1 MSHNPNLFTPQKRKL
16 SFIAMNSGPEEET
29 QEMAREVQLNP
40 LELRETQKTS
50 RSTSFA
56 VTTTEQTEKILIEI

>member
-1 MSHNPNLFTPQKRKL
+1 
-16 SFIAMNSGPEEET
+16 MNSGPEEET

-40 LELRETQKTS
+40 LELSETQKTS